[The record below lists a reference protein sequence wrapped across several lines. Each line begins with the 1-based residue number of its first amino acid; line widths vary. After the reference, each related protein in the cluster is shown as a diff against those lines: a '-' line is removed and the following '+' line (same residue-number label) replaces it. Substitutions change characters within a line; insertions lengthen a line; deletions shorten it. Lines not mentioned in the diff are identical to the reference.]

1 MKVTILHPVKHDG
14 KPLEVGS
21 KPDLPADAAK
31 ALVALGH
38 ADDGKKKADDKSDD

>member
-14 KPLEVGS
+14 KLLEAGH
-21 KPDLPADAAK
+21 KADLPADDAK
-31 ALVALGH
+31 ALVAMGH